1 MSGALSLWGIMV
13 DSLKIYEVLKAH
25 FPEPQA
31 RSMTH
36 AIQQAEAGIEKDLRS
51 VLEAQFATKADLANA
66 KAELIRWMFVFWVGQ
81 VAVTVGLLKL
91 IK

>member
-1 MSGALSLWGIMV
+1 MV
-13 DSLKIYEVLKAH
+13 DSLKIYELLKAH

-36 AIQQAEAGIEKDLRS
+36 AIQQAEADIEKDLRS
-51 VLEAQFATKADLANA
+51 VLEARFATKADLANA
-66 KAELIRWMFVFWVGQ
+66 KSELIRWMFVFWVGQ
-81 VAVTVGLLKL
+81 VAVTVGLLRL

>member
-1 MSGALSLWGIMV
+1 MV
-13 DSLKIYEVLKAH
+13 DSLKIYELLKAH

-36 AIQQAEAGIEKDLRS
+36 AIQPAEADIERDLRS

>member
-1 MSGALSLWGIMV
+1 MLLWSIMV
-13 DSLKIYEVLKAH
+13 DSLKIYELLKAH

-36 AIQQAEAGIEKDLRS
+36 AIQQAEADIEKDLRS

>member
-1 MSGALSLWGIMV
+1 MV
-13 DSLKIYEVLKAH
+13 DSLKIYELLKAH

-36 AIQQAEAGIEKDLRS
+36 AIQQAEADIEKDLRS

>member
-1 MSGALSLWGIMV
+1 
-13 DSLKIYEVLKAH
+13 
-25 FPEPQA
+25 
-31 RSMTH
+31 MTH
-36 AIQQAEAGIEKDLRS
+36 AIQQAEADVGKDLRS

>member
-36 AIQQAEAGIEKDLRS
+36 AIQQAEADIENDLRS